1 MCIGEAD
8 REENSMKLWQRRVNL
23 VHQALSMG

>member
-1 MCIGEAD
+1 MWIGEAD
-8 REENSMKLWQRRVNL
+8 REENSMELWERRMNL